1 MINPQGLGIVAAA
14 GAPKAIGPYSQ
25 AVIADGVI
33 YTAGQIALDP
43 GTNEMVGRTTAEQTD
58 RVLKNLAAV
67 LAAAGSGLGLVI
79 KTTVYLVDMADFPAM
94 NEVYARHFG
103 SHKPA
108 RSTIQAAGL
117 PKGARIEIDAV
128 ARVG

>member
-1 MINPQGLGIVAAA
+1 VKANGLRIVAAD

-25 AVIADGVI
+25 AVIVDGTI

-43 GTNEMVGRTTAEQTD
+43 TTNEVVGRTTAEQTD

-67 LAAAGSGLGLVI
+67 LAAAGSALNLVV

-108 RSTIQAAGL
+108 RATIQAVAL
-117 PKGARIEIDAV
+117 PKGVRIEIDAI

>member
-1 MINPQGLGIVAAA
+1 MNVSGLRIVAAD

-25 AVIADGVI
+25 AIIADGTI
-33 YTAGQIALDP
+33 YLAGQIALDP
-43 GTNEMVGRTTAEQTD
+43 ATNEVVGKTTAEQTE

-67 LAAAGSGLGLVI
+67 LSAAGSRFNLVV
-79 KTTVYLVDMADFPAM
+79 KTTVYLLDMADFPAM

-103 SHKPA
+103 GHKPA
-108 RSTIQAAGL
+108 RATIQASAL
-117 PKGARIEIDAV
+117 PKGVRIEIDAI

>member
-1 MINPQGLGIVAAA
+1 MKAHGLGIVAAA
-14 GAPKAIGPYSQ
+14 EAPRAIGPYSQ
-25 AVIADGVI
+25 AVIVDGTI

-43 GTNEMVGRTTAEQTD
+43 VTNEVVGKTTAEQTD

-67 LAAAGSGLGLVI
+67 LAAAGSGLKMVV
-79 KTTVYLVDMADFPAM
+79 KTTVYMIDIADFPAM
-94 NEVYARHFG
+94 DEVYARHFG

-108 RSTIQAAGL
+108 RATIQAAAL
-117 PKGARIEIDAV
+117 PKGVRIEIDAI

>member
-1 MINPQGLGIVAAA
+1 MKATGLRLVAAE

-25 AVIADGVI
+25 AVIVDGTI
-33 YTAGQIALDP
+33 YLAGQIALDP
-43 GTNEMVGRTTAEQTD
+43 ATNEVVGKTTAEQTD

-67 LAAAGSGLGLVI
+67 LAAAGSGFNLVI
-79 KTTVYLVDMADFPAM
+79 KTTVYLIDMADFPAM

-108 RSTIQAAGL
+108 RATIQAAGL
-117 PKGARIEIDAV
+117 PKGVRIEIDAI

>member
-1 MINPQGLGIVAAA
+1 MTATGLRIVAAD

-25 AVIADGVI
+25 AIIVDGTI
-33 YTAGQIALDP
+33 YMAGQIALDP
-43 GTNEMVGRTTAEQTD
+43 ATNEVVGKTTAEQTD

-67 LAAAGSGLGLVI
+67 LSAAGSRFNLVV
-79 KTTVYLVDMADFPAM
+79 KTTVYLLDMADFPAM

-108 RSTIQAAGL
+108 RATIQAAAL
-117 PKGARIEIDAV
+117 PKGVRVEIDAI

>member
-1 MINPQGLGIVAAA
+1 MINPQGLRIVAAT

-25 AVIADGVI
+25 AVITDGVI

-43 GTNEMVGRTTAEQTD
+43 DTNEMVGRTTAEQTD
-58 RVLKNLAAV
+58 RVLRNLAAV

-108 RSTIQAAGL
+108 RSTIQAAAL
-117 PKGARIEIDAV
+117 HKGARIEIDAL

>member
-1 MINPQGLGIVAAA
+1 MKPHGLGLVAAP

-25 AVIADGVI
+25 AVIVDGIV

-43 GTNEMVGRTTAEQTD
+43 KTNEVAGRTTAEQTD
-58 RVLKNLAAV
+58 QVLKNLAAV
-67 LAAAGSGLGLVI
+67 LSAAGSGLSLVI
-79 KTTVYLVDMADFPAM
+79 KTTVYLVDLADFPAM

-108 RSTIQAAGL
+108 RSTIQAVAL
-117 PKGARIEIDAV
+117 PKGVRIEIDAV
-128 ARVG
+128 ARVA

>member
-1 MINPQGLGIVAAA
+1 MSTNELRIVAAA

-25 AVIADGVI
+25 AIIVDGTI
-33 YTAGQIALDP
+33 YMAGQIALDP
-43 GTNEMVGRTTAEQTD
+43 ATNEVVGKTTAEQTD

-67 LAAAGSGLGLVI
+67 LAAAGSRFNLVV
-79 KTTVYLVDMADFPAM
+79 KTTVYLLDMGDFPAM

-108 RSTIQAAGL
+108 RATIQAAAL
-117 PKGARIEIDAV
+117 PKGVRIEIDAI

>member
-1 MINPQGLGIVAAA
+1 MNLSGLGVVTAE

-25 AVIADGVI
+25 AVIADGTI

-43 GTNEMVGRTTAEQTD
+43 TTNEVVGKTTAEQTD

-67 LAAAGSGLGLVI
+67 LAAAGSGLGLVV
-79 KTTVYLVDMADFPAM
+79 KTTVYLVDMKDFPAM

-108 RSTIQAAGL
+108 RATIQAAAL
-117 PKGARIEIDAV
+117 PKGVRIEIDAI
-128 ARVG
+128 ARLK

>member
-1 MINPQGLGIVAAA
+1 M
-14 GAPKAIGPYSQ
+14 
-25 AVIADGVI
+25 
-33 YTAGQIALDP
+33 AGQIALDP
-43 GTNEMVGRTTAEQTD
+43 VTNEVVGKTTAEQTD

-67 LAAAGSGLGLVI
+67 LAAAGSGLKLVV
-79 KTTVYLVDMADFPAM
+79 KTTVYMIDIADFPAM

-108 RSTIQAAGL
+108 RATIQAAAL
-117 PKGARIEIDAV
+117 PKGVRIEIDAI

>member
-1 MINPQGLGIVAAA
+1 MEFIATD

-25 AVIADGVI
+25 AVIVDGTI
-33 YTAGQIALDP
+33 YLAGQIALDP
-43 GTNEMVGRTTAEQTD
+43 ATNEVVGKTTAEQTD

-67 LAAAGSGLGLVI
+67 LAAAGSGFNLVI
-79 KTTVYLVDMADFPAM
+79 KTTVYLIDMADFPAM

-108 RSTIQAAGL
+108 RATIQAAGL
-117 PKGARIEIDAV
+117 PKGVRIEIDAI

>member
-1 MINPQGLGIVAAA
+1 VIDPQGLRSVAAA

-25 AVIADGVI
+25 AVIVDGVI

-43 GTNEMVGRTTAEQTD
+43 DTNEMVGRTTAEQTD
-58 RVLKNLAAV
+58 RVLRNLAAV
-67 LAAAGSGLGLVI
+67 LAAAGSGLGQVI
-79 KTTVYLVDMADFPAM
+79 KTTVYLVDMGDFPAM

-108 RSTIQAAGL
+108 RSTIQAAAL
-117 PKGARIEIDAV
+117 PKVARIEIDAV
-128 ARVG
+128 ARLR

>member
-1 MINPQGLGIVAAA
+1 MKANGLRIVAAD

-25 AVIADGVI
+25 AVIVDGTI

-43 GTNEMVGRTTAEQTD
+43 TTNEVVGRTTAEQTD

-67 LAAAGSGLGLVI
+67 LAAAGSGLNRVV

-108 RSTIQAAGL
+108 RATIQAAAL
-117 PKGARIEIDAV
+117 PKGVRIEIDAI

>member
-1 MINPQGLGIVAAA
+1 MRPKGLGIVVAP

-25 AVIADGVI
+25 AVISDGTI

-43 GTNEMVGRTTAEQTD
+43 KTNEVVGKTTAEQTD
-58 RVLKNLAAV
+58 QALKNLAAV
-67 LAAAGSGLGLVI
+67 LASAGSGLSLVV
-79 KTTVYLVDMADFPAM
+79 KTTIYLIDMADFPAM

-108 RSTIQAAGL
+108 RATLQAAAL
-117 PKGARIEIDAV
+117 PKGVRVEIDAI
-128 ARVG
+128 ARAE

>member
-1 MINPQGLGIVAAA
+1 MRSQGLGIVTAP

-25 AVIADGVI
+25 AVISDGTI

-43 GTNEMVGRTTAEQTD
+43 KTNEVVGKTTAEQTD
-58 RVLKNLAAV
+58 QALKNLAAV
-67 LAAAGSGLGLVI
+67 LAAAGSGLSLVV
-79 KTTVYLVDMADFPAM
+79 KTTIYLIDMADFPAM

-108 RSTIQAAGL
+108 RATLQAAAL
-117 PKGARIEIDAV
+117 PKGVRVEIDAI
-128 ARVG
+128 ARAE